1 MGGPGQGAGGVAP
14 EAATSTNFKDEFSA
28 SKVGEG
34 RTLQEMHV
42 YGVPEKENVSAEYRE
57 AAKSASQAATSSLS
71 NSRVPREMESRVKGY
86 FDSVEQGVE

>member
-1 MGGPGQGAGGVAP
+1 
-14 EAATSTNFKDEFSA
+14 
-28 SKVGEG
+28 
-34 RTLQEMHV
+34 MHV